1 MTEESTQVENSAS
14 RYRFSKRRWLRPATG
29 TSAYRAE
36 TDGQQTSTSLSVIV
50 PAYNEQYLVEA
61 SLERL
66 KILETSPLLHRVQV
80 VVVNDG
86 SKDSTAEAIARF
98 RSSLEPDR
106 PDSKLQW
113 TWLQHD
119 SNQGKGAAIRTALAH
134 AECELVV
141 IHDADLEYH
150 PWDLLQMIELFLYE
164 DADAVFGSRFMSGGH
179 KRALFFRHALGN
191 KFLTFIVRPGFRP

>member
-1 MTEESTQVENSAS
+1 MIDETSRVENNMA
-14 RYRFSKRRWLRPATG
+14 RHRVNKRRWLRPATG

-36 TDGQQTSTSLSVIV
+36 TDGPQTSTSLSVIV

-86 SKDSTAEAIARF
+86 SKDATAEAIARF
-98 RSSLEPDR
+98 RNSLEPDR

-119 SNQGKGAAIRTALAH
+119 RNQGKGAAIRT
-134 AECELVV
+134 
-141 IHDADLEYH
+141 
-150 PWDLLQMIELFLYE
+150 
-164 DADAVFGSRFMSGGH
+164 GSRARRM
-179 KRALFFRHALGN
+179 
-191 KFLTFIVRPGFRP
+191 

>member
-14 RYRFSKRRWLRPATG
+14 RYRFNKRRWLRPATG

-36 TDGQQTSTSLSVIV
+36 TDGPQTSTSLSVIV

-106 PDSKLQW
+106 RRS
-113 TWLQHD
+113 
-119 SNQGKGAAIRTALAH
+119 RTPN
-134 AECELVV
+134 V
-141 IHDADLEYH
+141 
-150 PWDLLQMIELFLYE
+150 
-164 DADAVFGSRFMSGGH
+164 SSS
-179 KRALFFRHALGN
+179 
-191 KFLTFIVRPGFRP
+191 